1 MADAKPLLSI
11 EFPPTDVGAWRTMVE
26 RALGAGAV
34 ESKLVTHTLEGIAV
48 RPLYTAADA
57 AASGEGEAPG
67 VPPYRR
73 GAEPIGRWSER
84 RDLRSAIANPDHDAA
99 RGEIDRDLKHA
110 ARSLWLRFD
119 AGARL
124 GREDAGVV
132 RPGDLEA
139 SGLACVSAAQLA
151 ALLDGVAFD
160 RVPVALDAGG
170 NALPAAALWVAAARA
185 RGIAADALHGSLCA
199 DPLGALARDGAL
211 PCSLAVARAQ
221 LVALARWTSTRAP
234 GLRAACVSSLAYH
247 EAGAHAAQEL
257 ACTLATGVAYLRWL
271 VDAGMPVDAATGQIE
286 FRVAVASDVFM
297 EIAKLRALRWLWAEI
312 VRAAGGSDDA
322 ARAPIHAVTSPRTR
336 TRRDPW
342 VNMVRDTT
350 QAFAAHV
357 GGADAVTT
365 TGFDA
370 LWGPSDPLAR
380 RIALNAQVLLDE
392 EAHVTRVADPA
403 GGSWYAEALTDALA
417 RAAWE
422 AFSAIEREG
431 GMQGALASGR
441 AAREIDEVAR
451 TRLARIAGRELAIIG
466 VNEFALPHEEPLVRP
481 PPDAKQLAAARR
493 AWLDRARADA
503 PTLSALRTLAGADR
517 AEVVDAAIETAAAGA
532 SLSAITA
539 ALAGS
544 DAPATLAALP
554 LRRDAAAHD
563 DPAGDDP
570 AGSRAP

>member
-1 MADAKPLLSI
+1 MADAKQLLSI

-34 ESKLVTHTLEGIAV
+34 ESKLVAHTIEGIDV

-57 AASGEGEAPG
+57 PPAEGEPPG
-67 VPPYRR
+67 VAPYRR

-84 RDLRSAIANPDHDAA
+84 RDLRSAIADPDHDEA
-99 RGEIDRDLKHA
+99 RGEIERDLKHA
-110 ARSLWLRFD
+110 AHSLWLRLD

-124 GREDAGVV
+124 GREDAGAA

-139 SGLACVSAAQLA
+139 PGVACVSAAHLG
-151 ALLDGVAFD
+151 ALLEGVALD

-170 NALPAAALWVAAARA
+170 NALPAAALLVAAARA
-185 RGIAADALHGSLCA
+185 RGVGADALRGTLCA

-221 LVALARWTSTRAP
+221 LVALARWASARAP
-234 GLRAACVSSLAYH
+234 GVRAVCVSGLPYH

-271 VDAGMPVDAATGQIE
+271 VDGGVPVDAAAKQIE

-312 VRAAGGSDDA
+312 VRAAGGGDDA
-322 ARAPIHAVTSPRTR
+322 ARAPVHAVTSARTR

-370 LWGPSDPLAR
+370 LWGASDALAR
-380 RIALNAQVLLDE
+380 RVALNAQVLLDE

-403 GGSWYAEALTDALA
+403 GGSWYAESLTDGLA

-422 AFSAIEREG
+422 SFGAIERDG
-431 GMQGALASGR
+431 GMERTLASGR
-441 AAREIDEVAR
+441 VAREIETVAK
-451 TRLARIAGRELAIIG
+451 TRLARIAGREQAIIG
-466 VNEFALPHEEPLVRP
+466 VNEFALPSEEPLVRAA
-481 PPDAKQLAAARR
+481 PDAKKLAAARR
-493 AWLDRARADA
+493 GWLDRARADA
-503 PTLSALRTLAGADR
+503 SALRAHAGTDR
-517 AEVVDAAIETAAAGA
+517 AEVVDAAIESAVAGA

-544 DAPATLAALP
+544 DAPAKLPALP
-554 LRRDAAAHD
+554 MRRDAAAFD
-563 DPAGDDP
+563 DPTA
-570 AGSRAP
+570 SRAS